1 MSIQFRRSIRRTY
14 ALARV
19 LVNRITDR
27 IKGAVLTRPFS
38 FRKLPG
44 WAEIAVGVAARIS
57 SHEERAR
64 NAFEVMRDMGGD
76 PEMIASVVTSP
87 WFSAG
92 LILSGVGYLV
102 FVGEPQKGIQRQP
115 WWPIVGWSVVSVC
128 MAILLSATGYGYFQ
142 YRVMEVAGGK
152 INEIQQQALG
162 GQLFWHMT
170 ELEKLNLGTAL
181 AEVPEASRFEIKL
194 RCVPTSSSS
203 QTYAI
208 DLLETF
214 KKHNWKATPDCM
226 FNNVKRDLMGIYIS
240 VPKED
245 QGIVP
250 SIIEISIGTPQSDIQ
265 SREPLLAVQY

>member
-1 MSIQFRRSIRRTY
+1 MSIHIRRSICRAY

-19 LVNRITDR
+19 LVNRATDR
-27 IKGAVLTRPFS
+27 LKGAVLTRPFT

-57 SHEERAR
+57 SHEERIR

-92 LILSGVGYLV
+92 LILSGVSYLV
-102 FVGEPQKGIQRQP
+102 FVGEPQKGAQRQP
-115 WWPIVGWSVVSVC
+115 WWPILGWSVVSISVVT
-128 MAILLSATGYGYFQ
+128 LLSVIGYGYFQ
-142 YRVMEVAGGK
+142 YRVIEAAGK
-152 INEIQQQALG
+152 TINVIQQQALG

-181 AEVPEASRFEIKL
+181 TEVPEASRFEIKL
-194 RCVPTSSSS
+194 KCVPTSSSS

-214 KKHNWKATPDCM
+214 KKHDWKATADCM
-226 FNNVKRDLMGIYIS
+226 FNNVKRDLMGMYIS
-240 VPKED
+240 VCGFNRSM
-245 QGIVP
+245 QHR
-250 SIIEISIGTPQSDIQ
+250 S
-265 SREPLLAVQY
+265 